1 MIVFRWN
8 LTRFVTY
15 FLVSILND
23 YLGVTFQHIYFG
35 TFVWGSKN
43 FTLVYLL
50 RHFDIYFT
58 FILGGAIPDAHAIHA
73 ARKRREAMRESGQ
86 SADPKS
92 ARSYIPLKGGE
103 DTDKKMHSPRQ
114 DEDDDSDAEE
124 SRINFTGVRSA
135 AAVKSRQFEELLDN
149 SPAQSG
155 GSSAK
160 LKTKSSKIF
169 C

>member
-1 MIVFRWN
+1 MRQNEAINEYIKSKRGN
-8 LTRFVTY
+8 LNIQR
-15 FLVSILND
+15 N
-23 YLGVTFQHIYFG
+23 
-35 TFVWGSKN
+35 
-43 FTLVYLL
+43 TLVYHL

-58 FILGGAIPDAHAIHA
+58 FMLGGAIPDAHAIHA

-135 AAVKSRQFEELLDN
+135 AAVKSRQFEELDN

-160 LKTKSSKIF
+160 L
-169 C
+169 

>member
-8 LTRFVTY
+8 IARFIPY
-15 FLVSILND
+15 FLVSIFNIYQGL
-23 YLGVTFQHIYFG
+23 TFQHIIHR
-35 TFVWGSKN
+35 T
-43 FTLVYLL
+43 TLIYLL

-114 DEDDDSDAEE
+114 DDDDDSDAEE

-135 AAVKSRQFEELLDN
+135 AAVKSRQFEELDN

-155 GSSAK
+155 GSSPKFKTNPAK
-160 LKTKSSKIF
+160 YFYLDELCS
-169 C
+169 